1 MKIRMFFI
9 LLVVTL
15 TSLSCIQ
22 EAADKYS
29 NPSYLTDTESYYQ
42 EYPDTEETV
51 DEDLV
56 TESWDVIFSFYG
68 TINDGNAAQEDMEL
82 GSGYLTYLNLEGKSV
97 TVNDSVWAIKKDIT
111 ISSGH
116 SVPMIQ
122 VFFADNPENVSEEG
136 YVTYY
141 ILQLEGAS
149 LAKSETYYLN
159 NDKLFKANVELEAGA
174 IKEICYIE
182 EPYSSRGGVTIFT
195 NNIRIGEELRIEGEA
210 DMHEMEVIEC
220 KTLN

>member
-1 MKIRMFFI
+1 MKIRMFFVFI
-9 LLVVTL
+9 VLVF
-15 TSLSCIQ
+15 TSFSCIQ

-29 NPSYLTDTESYYQ
+29 NPSYLTDTESYYK
-42 EYPDTEETV
+42 EYPDVDETV
-51 DEDLV
+51 DEDAV
-56 TESWDVIFSFYG
+56 SKTWDVIFSFYG
-68 TINDGNAAQEDMEL
+68 IINDGNATQEDMDL
-82 GSGYLTYLNLEGKSV
+82 GSGYLTYLNLEGKSI

-122 VFFADNPENVSEEG
+122 VFFADNSENVSEDG
-136 YVTYY
+136 FVTYY
-141 ILQLEGAS
+141 VLQLEGAS

-159 NDKLFKANVELEAGA
+159 NDKLYKAQVKLEAGA
-174 IKEICYIE
+174 IKKICYIQ

-195 NNIRIGEELRIEGEA
+195 NNIRVGEELRIEGEA
-210 DMHEMEVIEC
+210 DMHDMEVEEC

>member
-1 MKIRMFFI
+1 MI
-9 LLVVTL
+9 LLF

-29 NPSYLTDTESYYQ
+29 NPSYLTDTESYYK
-42 EYPDTEETV
+42 EYPDV
-51 DEDLV
+51 DEIATDDSV
-56 TESWDVIFSFYG
+56 SKSWDVIFSFYG
-68 TINDGNAAQEDMEL
+68 TINDGNADPEDIDA
-82 GSGYLTYLNLEGKSV
+82 GSGYLTYLNLEKKAV
-97 TVNDSVWAIKKDIT
+97 TVSHSVWAIKKDIK

-116 SVPMIQ
+116 NVPMIQ
-122 VFFADNPENVSEEG
+122 VFFADNPENVSEDG

-141 ILQLEGAS
+141 VLQLEGAS

-159 NDKLFKANVELEAGA
+159 NDKLFKADVELEAGA
-174 IKEICYIE
+174 IKKICYIQ

-195 NNIRIGEELRIEGEA
+195 NNIRIGEELRIEGRA
-210 DMHEMEVIEC
+210 DMHDMEVVEC